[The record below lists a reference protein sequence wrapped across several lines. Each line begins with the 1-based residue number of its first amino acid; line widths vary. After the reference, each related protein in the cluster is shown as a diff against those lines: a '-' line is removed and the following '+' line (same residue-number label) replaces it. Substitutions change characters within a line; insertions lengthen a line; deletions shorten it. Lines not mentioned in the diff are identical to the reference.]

1 MEFDE
6 QPKRKGKF
14 YATWDRIGK
23 EMESLITSIQT
34 LHLIHI
40 QSWDKLYFQA
50 SFYSYKKLLISFQIT
65 QGALF
70 QFGLVQ

>member
-6 QPKRKGKF
+6 QPKRKGTF

-23 EMESLITSIQT
+23 EVGSLIASIQT

-40 QSWDKLYFQA
+40 
-50 SFYSYKKLLISFQIT
+50 
-65 QGALF
+65 
-70 QFGLVQ
+70 